1 MPFVLR
7 KISRAK
13 WREAQTHPPGGQPVS
28 IERVMQADVFSDLK
42 TDTNLLSV
50 WHIEDSLA
58 NLENV
63 LTALAANCERFTN
76 VDYVLLDGDVLEA
89 LSIDMKQ
96 TEGASVDQNVNQWHR
111 DLHIGTA
118 GKLMEL
124 AREIY
129 SRPDTRQRMPEK
141 KLKSLLVGAVST
153 GRIEKSKLKDPLR
166 VEVEKLI
173 SSSRPSPSK

>member
-13 WREAQTHPPGGQPVS
+13 WRETQTRPAEAQPVS
-28 IERVMQADVFSDLK
+28 IERGMQADVFSDLK
-42 TDTNLLSV
+42 TDANQLSV

-76 VDYVLLDGDVLEA
+76 VDYVLLGHDVIETLR
-89 LSIDMKQ
+89 IDMKQ
-96 TEGASVDQNVNQWHR
+96 TEGASVVQDVNQWHR
-111 DLHIGTA
+111 DLDIGTA
-118 GKLMEL
+118 GKLMDL

-129 SRPDTRQRMPEK
+129 SRPSARQRMPEK
-141 KLKSLLVGAVST
+141 QLKSLLVGAVSS
-153 GRIEKSKLKDPLR
+153 GRIEKSKLNKPLR
-166 VEVEKLI
+166 VQVEKLLG
-173 SSSRPSPSK
+173 SSLSSP

>member
-13 WREAQTHPPGGQPVS
+13 WREVQTHPAGDQPVS

-50 WHIEDSLA
+50 WHIEDSRT

-76 VDYVLLDGDVLEA
+76 VDYVLLGRDVIET

-96 TEGASVDQNVNQWHR
+96 TDGASVDQNVNQWHR

-118 GKLMEL
+118 GKLLEL
-124 AREIY
+124 AKEIY
-129 SRPDTRQRMPEK
+129 SRPDARKRMPEK
-141 KLKSLLVGAVST
+141 ELKSLLLAAVSS
-153 GRIEKSKLKDPLR
+153 GRIEKSKLKDSLR
-166 VEVEKLI
+166 VQVEKLLGSGQP
-173 SSSRPSPSK
+173 SS